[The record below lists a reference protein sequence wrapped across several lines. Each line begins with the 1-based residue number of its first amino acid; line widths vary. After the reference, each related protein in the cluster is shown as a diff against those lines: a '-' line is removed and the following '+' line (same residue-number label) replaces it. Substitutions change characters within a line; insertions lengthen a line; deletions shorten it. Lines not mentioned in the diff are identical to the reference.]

1 MVEGVQAGPKPS
13 QAGSL
18 KPGPGRNGAPRN
30 GTTRNGP
37 SGAEARRQE
46 FEETALTQMPRLYQF
61 ARRLTRDKHEAEDV
75 VQETYMR
82 AWRFFH
88 RFEKGTN
95 VRAWLFR
102 IMHNV
107 FLNMRKKGSVKRELQ
122 MPEEEGMDDFLLYHH
137 MVREGGWKDQTEM
150 TPERFNHMFGD
161 EVEKALDRLP
171 ELYRFPLLLC
181 DVEGMSYDEIGKVL
195 KLPGGTVRSRLF
207 RARAQLQKDL
217 VDYARKQGFIKA
229 RRET

>member
-1 MVEGVQAGPKPS
+1 MVEGVQAGPKSLKP
-13 QAGSL
+13 GSR
-18 KPGPGRNGAPRN
+18 KPGPGRNGVPRN
-30 GTTRNGP
+30 GAASNGP
-37 SGAEARRQE
+37 GGAEARRQE
-46 FEETALTQMPRLYQF
+46 FEETALSQMPRLYQF
-61 ARRLTRDKHEAEDV
+61 ARHLTRDKQEAEDV

-161 EVEKALDRLP
+161 EVEKALGACRSCTG
-171 ELYRFPLLLC
+171 FPSC
-181 DVEGMSYDEIGKVL
+181 FATWRG
-195 KLPGGTVRSRLF
+195 
-207 RARAQLQKDL
+207 
-217 VDYARKQGFIKA
+217 
-229 RRET
+229 